1 LGFVGVI
8 LIFEPKVEDFTGF
21 ALLPVVSAI
30 LFALSMILT
39 RSRCRDE
46 SIFILSLWLNLSMQ
60 VTGVI
65 ALILLLLIAPD
76 LKSNSDFLLGHWSPM
91 GMGCYRDIGN
101 RHFYG

>member
-1 LGFVGVI
+1 
-8 LIFEPKVEDFTGF
+8 
-21 ALLPVVSAI
+21 
-30 LFALSMILT
+30 
-39 RSRCRDE
+39 
-46 SIFILSLWLNLSMQ
+46 MQ